1 MSQHGTAVLRLSGV
15 GLTRN
20 GTRLLDRIDFLV
32 ETGSSWIVLGANGSG
47 KTSLVR
53 ICSLYEHPSC
63 GSVELLGEELGHTD
77 VRKLRR
83 RVALVSPALTDMI
96 RPQLTATEVVM
107 CAKFAALEPWWHDYD
122 QADADKA
129 VSLLNAQ
136 QVGFTAQ
143 RRYGSLSSGERQRVL
158 LARAL
163 MSEPDLI
170 LLDEPSAALDL
181 AGRELLVERLGELAA
196 DRAAPPIILVTHHVE
211 EIPPN
216 FTHVLALQQG
226 KILAAGLLQETLTS
240 ELLSECFGLP
250 LSLQRDG
257 SRWTA
262 RRS

>member
-1 MSQHGTAVLRLSGV
+1 
-15 GLTRN
+15 
-20 GTRLLDRIDFLV
+20 
-32 ETGSSWIVLGANGSG
+32 
-47 KTSLVR
+47 
-53 ICSLYEHPSC
+53 
-63 GSVELLGEELGHTD
+63 VELLGEELGHTD

-170 LLDEPSAALDL
+170 LLDEPSEGL
-181 AGRELLVERLGELAA
+181 APIIVQAIGELIKMLRDMGVTILLAEQNMHFCLGIA
-196 DRAAPPIILVTHHVE
+196 THATIIDKGQMVYSATIE
-211 EIPPN
+211 ELRNNEAIKQRY
-216 FTHVLALQQG
+216 LAV
-226 KILAAGLLQETLTS
+226 
-240 ELLSECFGLP
+240 
-250 LSLQRDG
+250 
-257 SRWTA
+257 
-262 RRS
+262 